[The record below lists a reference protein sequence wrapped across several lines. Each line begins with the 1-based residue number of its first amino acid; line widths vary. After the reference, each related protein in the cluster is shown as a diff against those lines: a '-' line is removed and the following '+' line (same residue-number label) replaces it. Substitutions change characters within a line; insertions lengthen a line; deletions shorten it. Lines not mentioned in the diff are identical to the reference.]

1 MWLTVWDHHLLRVK
15 FKCVPGAGKSREG
28 DLSITQ
34 REDFEGKVQVSQS
47 SSFYILAGTCQD
59 VNMQFSVQTLPA
71 LHGYILFLKKK
82 KKDTVYDMKYM
93 IPQ

>member
-1 MWLTVWDHHLLRVK
+1 M
-15 FKCVPGAGKSREG
+15 FQE
-28 DLSITQ
+28 
-34 REDFEGKVQVSQS
+34 FVQVSQS

-82 KKDTVYDMKYM
+82 KDTVYDMKYM
-93 IPQ
+93 IPQWVRCGRLLF